1 MRVTD
6 IRFSHLCLKV
16 TWKSPDISKYIK
28 TKSVIRLKLCS
39 KTLPISQKIKIFF
52 DKNPTYVA

>member
-1 MRVTD
+1 MRITD

-16 TWKSPDISKYIK
+16 TCESPNISKYIK
-28 TKSVIRLKLCS
+28 TMSVIRLKLCS

-52 DKNPTYVA
+52 DKNPTHVA